1 MISLFTSYL
10 TDPHGY
16 SNKLLQC
23 GGTDVTSAIVK
34 LMNGI
39 KKQQK
44 FSQALQPCNITSLL
58 KNNGSRKDYNMYR
71 GVFIVT
77 VFRNILDRLIINDE

>member
-1 MISLFTSYL
+1 MELR
-10 TDPHGY
+10 
-16 SNKLLQC
+16 N
-23 GGTDVTSAIVK
+23 
-34 LMNGI
+34 N
-39 KKQQK
+39 K